1 MPLIV
6 FDGVCGLCNGW
17 VDFLLRHDRA
27 GVFRFTPFQS
37 EDGQRVLAEHGLLA
51 GESVVLVVG
60 GRAWRDSSAILE
72 ILRRLGGMWSLAYV
86 GVIIPRA
93 LRDTLYQFVARRRY
107 RWFGRRQACRIPTP
121 QERKRFL

>member
-1 MPLIV
+1 
-6 FDGVCGLCNGW
+6 
-17 VDFLLRHDRA
+17 
-27 GVFRFTPFQS
+27 
-37 EDGQRVLAEHGLLA
+37 
-51 GESVVLVVG
+51 ESVVLVVG

-72 ILRRLGGMWSLAYV
+72 ILRRLGGIWSLAYV